1 MTSHKLLCGKQI
13 NSVSYLSFS
22 SDQSN
27 MTTVTSWKTGSD
39 LLLSGGFLRY
49 GMQYQNGRLVV
60 PVSGMYFIHS
70 YIELY
75 ELCGDVNNTEEEK
88 QEIKHAVYKFSIMDD
103 KETEIVA
110 KTYSHKTSSN
120 KEFVYYTS
128 YVSIIDHLNAGN
140 EVSVKVSDMSLLKY
154 PDENFFGVTLL

>member
-1 MTSHKLLCGKQI
+1 
-13 NSVSYLSFS
+13 
-22 SDQSN
+22 

-75 ELCGDVNNTEEEK
+75 ELCGVVNNTEEEK
-88 QEIKHAVYKFSIMDD
+88 QEIKHAVYKFSIIDD

-110 KTYSHKTSSN
+110 KTRSHKMSSN